1 MTNEV
6 VEYDVNAAEIAKMSD
21 IYLKLTIDGL
31 EDKEGF
37 ESVHSVKMV
46 MVKHRTSVDKLRKS
60 TNAKLQREKEKAL
73 QAASDK
79 LEADK
84 KAEKERKYRESF
96 EKKATEDAAIQA
108 EKDAKALVLM
118 LANEKE
124 RVEKPEDAENKRQSA
139 LFPDKTKLRNYA
151 DLIHALQ
158 GGNFSM
164 KSKEAKEIYE
174 TTVLEI
180 SQVEDRLRARTEEL

>member
-60 TNAKLQREKEKAL
+60 TNAKIQREKEKAL

-84 KAEKERKYRESF
+84 KAEQERKYRESF
-96 EKKATEDAAIQA
+96 EKKDTEDAAIQA

-118 LANEKE
+118 LAKEKE
-124 RVEKPEDAENKRQSA
+124 RVEKPEIAEKKRQESLRPIKEKLNDYA
-139 LFPDKTKLRNYA
+139 FTIKNIIVPDTKDA
-151 DLIHALQ
+151 AATEIIMTAVTSLQ
-158 GGNFSM
+158 SIAE
-164 KSKEAKEIYE
+164 KVIKDAKE
-174 TTVLEI
+174 L
-180 SQVEDRLRARTEEL
+180 

>member
-84 KAEKERKYRESF
+84 KAEQERKYRESF
-96 EKKATEDAAIQA
+96 EKKDTEDAAIQA

-118 LANEKE
+118 LAKEKE
-124 RVEKPEDAENKRQSA
+124 RVEKPEIAEKKRQESLRPIKEKLNDYA
-139 LFPDKTKLRNYA
+139 FTIKNIIVPDTKDA
-151 DLIHALQ
+151 AATEIIMTAVTSLQ
-158 GGNFSM
+158 SIAE
-164 KSKEAKEIYE
+164 KVIKDAKE
-174 TTVLEI
+174 L
-180 SQVEDRLRARTEEL
+180 